1 VYAWAMPHSVVA
13 GARIHYEV
21 DGEGEPLVLIAG
33 TAFDLSF
40 WDDLLPELRGF
51 RVLRLDNRGAGLTD
65 APDAAFSIERMADD
79 VAAVMD
85 AVGIPS
91 AHVYGA
97 SMGGLIAQELAIRH
111 PQRVLSLVLGATWAG
126 GPPLTRT
133 VRALPLLMSRKG
145 PEDLLRATAPV
156 LTETPIPA
164 TDDPFPGHDL
174 APRSKQGLRRQL
186 AAQLRYSSMRRL
198 HTIRQPTLIMHGEK
212 DRLISP
218 LNARRMARRIPGARL
233 RLIVGAGHMHHRDR
247 PRESRDL
254 LLDFLM
260 EAAGRLLD
268 QDELQLKRG
277 QAEAR
282 RIDGTVLMT
291 DIVGSTEH
299 AARLGDDAWDRL
311 LGQHDA
317 AVHAEI
323 DHHHGTRI
331 KMTGDGVLALFDSAV
346 DAVRCALA
354 IRGRVRGLG
363 LEVRAGVHTGSFLV
377 SGDDLHGLGLHIAA
391 RVMASAIDGG
401 VRLTAE
407 TVASLGAVEP
417 RTHPIGLTTL
427 RGIPGEWDLHELHDL
442 AIH

>member
-1 VYAWAMPHSVVA
+1 MPHCVA
-13 GARIHYEV
+13 ARARIHYEV

-51 RVLRLDNRGAGLTD
+51 RVLRLDNRGAGLSD
-65 APDAAFSIERMADD
+65 APDEAFSIEQMADD

-85 AVGIPS
+85 AAGMPR
-91 AHVYGA
+91 AHVHGN
-97 SMGGLIAQELAIRH
+97 SMGGLIAQELAIRY
-111 PQRVLSLVLGATWAG
+111 PERVLSLVLGATYAG
-126 GPPLTRT
+126 GPPLSRA
-133 VRALPLLMSRKG
+133 VRALPLLLSGKSS
-145 PEDLLRATAPV
+145 EDLIRGTAPF
-156 LTETPIPA
+156 LSATPIPA
-164 TDDPFPGHDL
+164 TDNRFPGHTL
-174 APRSKQGLRRQL
+174 APRDKRGLRRQL
-186 AAQLRYSSMRRL
+186 SAQLRYSSLRRL
-198 HTIRQPTLIMHGEK
+198 HTIRQPTLVLHGEK
-212 DRLISP
+212 DRFISP
-218 LNARRMARRIPGARL
+218 LNARRMTRRIPGARL
-233 RLIVGAGHMHHRDR
+233 RLIAGAGHMYRHDR
-247 PRESRDL
+247 PKESRDL

-268 QDELQLKRG
+268 REELQLKRE

-282 RIDGTVLMT
+282 RIDGTVLIT

-311 LGQHDA
+311 LGEHDA
-317 AVHAEI
+317 VVQAEI
-323 DHHHGTRI
+323 EHHDGTRI
-331 KMTGDGVLALFDSAV
+331 KTTGDGVLALFDSAV
-346 DAVRCALA
+346 DAGRCALA

-391 RVMASAIDGG
+391 RVMSSAIDGG

-407 TVASLGAVEP
+407 TVASLGVVEP
-417 RTHPIGLTTL
+417 STHPIGLTTL
-427 RGIPGEWDLHELHDL
+427 RGIPGEWDLYELDDF

>member
-1 VYAWAMPHSVVA
+1 M
-13 GARIHYEV
+13 
-21 DGEGEPLVLIAG
+21 
-33 TAFDLSF
+33 
-40 WDDLLPELRGF
+40 
-51 RVLRLDNRGAGLTD
+51 
-65 APDAAFSIERMADD
+65 
-79 VAAVMD
+79 
-85 AVGIPS
+85 
-91 AHVYGA
+91 
-97 SMGGLIAQELAIRH
+97 IAQELAIRY
-111 PQRVLSLVLGATWAG
+111 PERVLSLVLGATWAG
-126 GPPLTRT
+126 GPPLSRA
-133 VRALPLLMSRKG
+133 VRALPLLMSRKD
-145 PEDLLRATAPV
+145 PEDLVRATAPF
-156 LTETPIPA
+156 LSATPIPA
-164 TDDPFPGHDL
+164 TDDRFPGHAR
-174 APRSKQGLRRQL
+174 APRNKPALRRQL
-186 AAQLRYSSMRRL
+186 AAQLRYSSLRRL

-212 DRLISP
+212 DRLVSP

-233 RLIVGAGHMHHRDR
+233 RLIAGAGHLHHRDR

-282 RIDGTVLMT
+282 RIDGTVLIT

-311 LGQHDA
+311 LGEHDA

-323 DHHHGTRI
+323 DHHDGTLI
-331 KMTGDGVLALFDSAV
+331 KMTGDGVLALFESAV
-346 DAVRCALA
+346 DAGRCALA

-363 LEVRAGVHTGSFLV
+363 LEVRAGVHTGSFLI
-377 SGDDLHGLGLHIAA
+377 SGDDLHGLGLHVAA

-417 RTHPIGLTTL
+417 STRPIGLTTL
-427 RGIPGEWDLHELHDL
+427 RGIPGEWDLYELDDF

>member
-1 VYAWAMPHSVVA
+1 MPHCVA
-13 GARIHYEV
+13 ARARIHYEV

-51 RVLRLDNRGAGLTD
+51 RVLRLDNRGAGLSD
-65 APDAAFSIERMADD
+65 APDEAFSIEQMADD

-85 AVGIPS
+85 AAGMPR
-91 AHVYGA
+91 AHIHGN
-97 SMGGLIAQELAIRH
+97 SMGGLIAQELAIRY
-111 PQRVLSLVLGATWAG
+111 PERVLSLVLGATYAG
-126 GPPLTRT
+126 GPPLSRA
-133 VRALPLLMSRKG
+133 VRALPLLLSGKSS
-145 PEDLLRATAPV
+145 EDLIRGTAPF
-156 LTETPIPA
+156 LSATPIPA
-164 TDDPFPGHDL
+164 TDNRFPGHTL
-174 APRSKQGLRRQL
+174 APRDKRGLRRQL
-186 AAQLRYSSMRRL
+186 SAQLRYSSLRRL
-198 HTIRQPTLIMHGEK
+198 HTIRQPTLVLHGEK
-212 DRLISP
+212 DRFISP
-218 LNARRMARRIPGARL
+218 LNARRMTRRIPGARL
-233 RLIVGAGHMHHRDR
+233 RLIAGAGHMYLHDR

-260 EAAGRLLD
+260 EVAGRLLD
-268 QDELQLKRG
+268 QDELQLTRG

-282 RIDGTVLMT
+282 RIDGTILIT

-311 LGQHDA
+311 LGEHDA
-317 AVHAEI
+317 VVHAEI
-323 DHHHGTRI
+323 EHHDGTRI

-346 DAVRCALA
+346 DAGRCALA

-391 RVMASAIDGG
+391 RVMSSAIDGG
-401 VRLTAE
+401 VRLTSE
-407 TVASLGAVEP
+407 TVASLAAVEP
-417 RTHPIGLTTL
+417 STHPIGLTTL
-427 RGIPGEWDLHELHDL
+427 RGIPGEWDLYELDDF

>member
-1 VYAWAMPHSVVA
+1 MPHCVA
-13 GARIHYEV
+13 ARARIHYEV

-51 RVLRLDNRGAGLTD
+51 RVLRLDNRGAGLSD
-65 APDAAFSIERMADD
+65 APDEAFSIEQMAND

-85 AVGIPS
+85 AAGMPS

-97 SMGGLIAQELAIRH
+97 SMGGLIAQELAIRY
-111 PQRVLSLVLGATWAG
+111 PERVLSLVLGATFAG
-126 GPPLTRT
+126 GPPLSRA

-145 PEDLLRATAPV
+145 PEDLLRATAPF
-156 LTETPIPA
+156 LSATPIPA
-164 TDDPFPGHDL
+164 TDDPFPGHVL
-174 APRSKQGLRRQL
+174 APRSKRVLRRQL
-186 AAQLRYSSMRRL
+186 AAQLRYSSLRRL

-212 DRLISP
+212 DRFISP

-233 RLIVGAGHMHHRDR
+233 RLIAGAGHMHHRDR

-282 RIDGTVLMT
+282 RIDGTVLIT

-311 LGQHDA
+311 LGEHDA

-323 DHHHGTRI
+323 DRHHGTRV
-331 KMTGDGVLALFDSAV
+331 KMTGDGVLALFESAI

-401 VRLTAE
+401 VRLTGE
-407 TVASLGAVEP
+407 TVASLSAIP
-417 RTHPIGLTTL
+417 PSTHPIGPTTL
-427 RGIPGEWDLHELHDL
+427 RGIPGKWDLYELHDL

>member
-1 VYAWAMPHSVVA
+1 MPHCGVV

-40 WDDLLPELRGF
+40 WDDVIPELRGF
-51 RVLRLDNRGAGLTD
+51 RVLRLDNRGAGLSD
-65 APDAAFSIERMADD
+65 SPDDAFSIESMAND

-85 AVGIPS
+85 AAGMPT
-91 AHVYGA
+91 AHVYGM
-97 SMGGLIAQELAIRH
+97 SMGGLIAQELAIRY
-111 PQRVLSLVLGATWAG
+111 PERVLSLVLGASWAG
-126 GPPLTRT
+126 GPPLGHSART
-133 VRALPLLMSRKG
+133 LPLLISRKG
-145 PEDLLRATAPV
+145 PEDVMRATAP
-156 LTETPIPA
+156 LLSATPMPS
-164 TDDPFPGHDL
+164 TDDRFPGHAL
-174 APRSKQGLRRQL
+174 APRNKRVLRRQL
-186 AAQLRYSSMRRL
+186 AAQVRYSSLRRL

-212 DRLISP
+212 DRFVSP
-218 LNARRMARRIPGARL
+218 LNAKRMTKRIPGARL
-233 RLIVGAGHMHHRDR
+233 RLIVGAGHLYLHDR

-260 EAAGRLLD
+260 EVTGRLLD
-268 QDELQLKRG
+268 QDELQLKDG

-291 DIVGSTEH
+291 DIVGSTDH

-311 LGQHDA
+311 LGEHDA

-323 DHHHGTRI
+323 DHHHGTLI
-331 KMTGDGVLALFDSAV
+331 KMTGDGVLALFESAV
-346 DAVRCALA
+346 DAGRCALA
-354 IRGRVRGLG
+354 IHARVRGLG

-391 RVMASAIDGG
+391 RVMASGTDGG

-407 TVASLGAVEP
+407 TVAALGALEP
-417 RTHPIGLTTL
+417 STHQIGLTTL
-427 RGIPGEWDLHELHDL
+427 RGIPGEWDLYELYDH
-442 AIH
+442 AIR